1 MNKPILFNTEMV
13 HAILEGRKTVTR
25 RTIKP
30 QPTHEQPDSLKGSS
44 MWWGNKMFLPPY
56 QTGDVLWVR
65 ETWAHIDFAGEYG
78 NGYVFKA
85 SDNGQHW
92 EENAYDWK
100 WHPSIHMPKA
110 AARIFLKVKSVKA
123 ERLWEMT
130 VEDALSEGVARHGLY
145 NEQCYAGGCYNGD
158 FETSCK
164 VCEVPINGFEKLWNS
179 TIKPADLDRYGWN
192 ANPWVWVISFERT
205 EKPEDFA

>member
-13 HAILEGRKTVTR
+13 QEILEGRKTVTR
-25 RTIKP
+25 RIVKFPEGMTGRLPENQAEEPILFYPCGIKRP
-30 QPTHEQPDSLKGSS
+30 QYK
-44 MWWGNKMFLPPY
+44 
-56 QTGDVLWVR
+56 TGDVLWVR
-65 ETWAHIDFAGEYG
+65 ETFNSDWCDHTIYKADGGSAKSAGYSKEP
-78 NGYVFKA
+78 
-85 SDNGQHW
+85 
-92 EENAYDWK
+92 K
-100 WHPSIHMPKA
+100 WHPSIHMPRE
-110 AARIFLKVKSVKA
+110 AARIFLKVKSVQA
-123 ERLWEMT
+123 ERLNEIT

-164 VCEVPINGFEKLWNS
+164 VCEVPTNGFEKLWNS

-205 EKPEDFA
+205 EKQEDV